1 MVEMRGQNRLRKILD
16 DLSDSEHYLFT
27 FSDFSAVFPEL
38 SYDSLRNLLS
48 RAERNG
54 ILERVCNGI
63 YLNPRTEYPVDLVL
77 YHTAA
82 KLRDRF
88 FNYLSLETVLSD
100 AGVISQMPI
109 NWISLMSSGRT
120 YTVRCGRFGTI
131 EYVHTKKKPEDL
143 TGRVS
148 YDTRCNLWRAHIELA
163 LQDMRYAG
171 RSMDL
176 VNWSI
181 VDELA

>member
-1 MVEMRGQNRLRKILD
+1 MRGQRRLRKILD
-16 DLSDSEHYLFT
+16 ELSDSEHYLFT
-27 FSDFSAVFPEL
+27 VSDFYAVFPEL

-54 ILERVCNGI
+54 LLERLCKGI
-63 YLNPRTEYPVDLVL
+63 YLNPRTDYPADLVL

-82 KLRDRF
+82 RLRERF

-100 AGVISQMPI
+100 SGVISQIPM

-120 YTVRCGRFGTI
+120 YTLRCGRFGTI
-131 EYVHTKKKPEDL
+131 EYVHTKKKPEEL
-143 TGRVS
+143 AGRVS
-148 YDTRCNLWRAHIELA
+148 YDTRCKLWRAHIELA

-171 RSMDL
+171 RPMDL
-176 VNWSI
+176 VNWSL

>member
-1 MVEMRGQNRLRKILD
+1 MERMKGQRRLRKILD
-16 DLSDSEHYLFT
+16 DLSDSEHYLFAV
-27 FSDFSAVFPEL
+27 SDFYAVFPEL

-54 ILERVCNGI
+54 ILERVCKGV

-100 AGVISQMPI
+100 SGVISQI
-109 NWISLMSSGRT
+109 
-120 YTVRCGRFGTI
+120 
-131 EYVHTKKKPEDL
+131 
-143 TGRVS
+143 
-148 YDTRCNLWRAHIELA
+148 
-163 LQDMRYAG
+163 
-171 RSMDL
+171 
-176 VNWSI
+176 
-181 VDELA
+181 